1 MREVGG
7 ERNRGKQLGQAKAAR
22 LGLTSARDDRSAAFD
37 SQDDGA
43 GPVIDHCLHVSRL

>member
-22 LGLTSARDDRSAAFD
+22 LGFTGARDDRSAAFD
-37 SQDDGA
+37 RQDDGA
-43 GPVIDHCLHVSRL
+43 